1 MALVNP
7 RHGQRPL
14 IKYSL
19 ISTVVLYLAWLLGLP
34 LLTLLQSIF
43 ELGTAK
49 LTEQLLNYDV
59 FHAFGL
65 TLLLCFL
72 AVLFNTIFG
81 TLLAL
86 VMVRQNFR
94 GKSLVNGL
102 LDLPFALSAVVVGY
116 MFILLFGRGGWLE
129 GINAFTGIRWVFSI
143 PGMILVTLFVTFP
156 FMVRELIPLLKEVG
170 TEQEEAARTLGAS
183 PWVVFWRITLP
194 NIRWGMLYG
203 MSLTFARA
211 LGEFGAV
218 LVVGAG
224 IAGATETATIF
235 VFRAMEER
243 LYAGAYGA
251 SLILIAIA
259 FILLFAMEMLKKRRK
274 V

>member
-1 MALVNP
+1 MAETKP
-7 RHGQRPL
+7 SHRQRPL

-19 ISTVVLYLAWLLGLP
+19 ITLVVLYLAWLLGLP
-34 LLTLLQSIF
+34 LLTLF
-43 ELGTAK
+43 ESVAK
-49 LTEQLLNYDV
+49 LGSAKLARQLIDYDV

-72 AVLFNTIFG
+72 AVLFNSIFG

-86 VMVRQNFR
+86 VMVRQEFR
-94 GKSLVNGL
+94 GKALVNGL
-102 LDLPFALSAVVVGY
+102 IDLPFALSAVVVGY

-129 GINAFTGIRWVFSI
+129 GLNALTGIRWVFSV
-143 PGMILVTLFVTFP
+143 PGMILATLFVTFP
-156 FMVRELIPLLKEVG
+156 FMVRELIPVIQEVG
-170 TEQEEAARTLGAS
+170 TKQEEAARTLGANS
-183 PWVVFWRITLP
+183 WQVFWKVTLP
-194 NIRWGMLYG
+194 NIRWGLLYG

-251 SLILIAIA
+251 SVILITIA
-259 FILLFAMEMLKKRRK
+259 FFLLLAMEMLKKRRK